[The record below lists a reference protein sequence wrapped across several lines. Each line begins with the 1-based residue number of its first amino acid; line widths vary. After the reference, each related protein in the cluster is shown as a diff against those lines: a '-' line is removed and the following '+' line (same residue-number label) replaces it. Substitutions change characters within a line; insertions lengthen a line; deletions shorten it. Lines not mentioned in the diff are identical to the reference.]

1 MNRLHALFFSAL
13 RRVILLC
20 VIPLTVSVA
29 LAEPL
34 KVAYSDWPGWVVFDI
49 AIKKDWFK
57 QEGLDVQFLWY
68 DYAPSMDAFSTG
80 KVDAVGM
87 TNGDALVT
95 GSGGKPSV
103 AIIITDFSSGN
114 DMIVAKPGIE
124 SVKDLKG
131 KKIGVEVGLVD
142 HLLLLNAL
150 ESNGMKETDVTLVNT
165 PTNETPQVLGAG
177 AVDAICAW
185 QPNSGQAMKTVQG
198 SKPIYTSAQAPGL
211 IYDLVYVSREN
222 LEKRRADWAKF
233 VKVWYRIIDYM
244 QDPANLDE
252 ALKILAARDN
262 VKPEEYEPFL
272 KGTHLLTLQEA
283 LQRWKKADGLSSI
296 YGSTKVVDDFNVKY
310 GVYKQH
316 VDFQGYLDPS
326 LTEEYSRSVGAK
338 AASK

>member
-13 RRVILLC
+13 RRVTLLC

-131 KKIGVEVGLVD
+131 K
-142 HLLLLNAL
+142 
-150 ESNGMKETDVTLVNT
+150 
-165 PTNETPQVLGAG
+165 
-177 AVDAICAW
+177 
-185 QPNSGQAMKTVQG
+185 
-198 SKPIYTSAQAPGL
+198 
-211 IYDLVYVSREN
+211 
-222 LEKRRADWAKF
+222 
-233 VKVWYRIIDYM
+233 
-244 QDPANLDE
+244 
-252 ALKILAARDN
+252 
-262 VKPEEYEPFL
+262 
-272 KGTHLLTLQEA
+272 
-283 LQRWKKADGLSSI
+283 
-296 YGSTKVVDDFNVKY
+296 
-310 GVYKQH
+310 
-316 VDFQGYLDPS
+316 
-326 LTEEYSRSVGAK
+326 RSVWRWDW
-338 AASK
+338 STICSCSMPSSQME